1 MRKFNNKFGSLTLEL
16 VTRDK
21 LISTISSKDV
31 PENCF
36 IDIDT
41 AEQIALITGN
51 HHVQLSFEYLENPN
65 GRDTIGRPYIIA
77 NETTSVGCI
86 ARILEIEYTGDIPAH
101 EELETVPGIM
111 PIHLG

>member
-51 HHVQLSFEYLENPN
+51 HHVQLSFEYLENPR
-65 GRDTIGRPYIIA
+65 G
-77 NETTSVGCI
+77 V
-86 ARILEIEYTGDIPAH
+86 
-101 EELETVPGIM
+101 VPGTKMTYPGLKDAQARVNVITYLNEADGS
-111 PIHLG
+111 PEPLQ